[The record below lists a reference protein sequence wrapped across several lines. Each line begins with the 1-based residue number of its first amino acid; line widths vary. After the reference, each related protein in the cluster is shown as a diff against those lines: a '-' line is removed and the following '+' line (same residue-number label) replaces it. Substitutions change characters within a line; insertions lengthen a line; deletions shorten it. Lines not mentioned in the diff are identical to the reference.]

1 MRAYPQDA
9 PTSDYVPSRK
19 APHPHPRIPGRRTFF
34 RYPHSRKSRISAAI
48 RDLYPLPFV
57 FNCWTIRI
65 PALRRAGARLRSG
78 RRVGSEGRAGST
90 HMSFTRCRLCSNKK
104 AGSSEPA
111 VVVFVARDLQS
122 EDPGGAQSNPTWG
135 IFLALSPVQ
144 KKQPAGYEFWP
155 LLRATSARC
164 RRECWP
170 VIALLHEALHLP
182 RRRAPFAKKRGS
194 SIRPTTRLAA
204 STRARWTTGRT

>member
-9 PTSDYVPSRK
+9 PTSDYLHSRK
-19 APHPHPRIPGRRTFF
+19 APHPRVPGRRTFF

-111 VVVFVARDLQS
+111 LLCSWPKTFDQKIQA
-122 EDPGGAQSNPTWG
+122 
-135 IFLALSPVQ
+135 ALSQ
-144 KKQPAGYEFWP
+144 TLHGGYFW
-155 LLRATSARC
+155 RC
-164 RRECWP
+164 RQC
-170 VIALLHEALHLP
+170 
-182 RRRAPFAKKRGS
+182 RRNNQRVMNF
-194 SIRPTTRLAA
+194 
-204 STRARWTTGRT
+204 GRSCEPHPLVAVVNVGR